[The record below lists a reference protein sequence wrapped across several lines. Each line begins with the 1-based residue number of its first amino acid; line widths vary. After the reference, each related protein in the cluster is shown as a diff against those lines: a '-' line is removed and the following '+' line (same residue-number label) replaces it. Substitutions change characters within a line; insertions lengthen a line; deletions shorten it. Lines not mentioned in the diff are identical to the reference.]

1 MHLTHLFVIILSRE
15 RSESPVP
22 VLPTL
27 RTPGISKSRS
37 RLAAKHDSPVDVE
50 FEDNKQSTE
59 VPSDVEKVKEMMEN
73 PVVVHDITN
82 TSVRRSLR
90 VKRNDIKSEARF
102 LRENVKSS
110 QINPLQL
117 EVVQE
122 DDEGDQVRVQP
133 PASARP
139 RRSTRLLKSKAAANP
154 VRQTNSAAMRKS
166 AKAAAKKIRESLGDK
181 NNVVTASVSPG
192 EKERVSKSLKTN
204 VEKNAKKATK
214 EMQKESVT
222 SDYDMDTGSCSPE
235 IEKGTLIEKTPEGK
249 ETSSKSESNEE
260 KKRES
265 LTLKKMSHCRVSLS
279 KVTSPHPLTPTTH
292 ASQGNE
298 QKSQQSNGNNVSLCE
313 AKEEEER
320 REERSRQRK
329 ATMSPS
335 VKPKRKRRGGR
346 KGAGRGRQKKAAAK
360 KLARLA
366 QLEKDGE
373 I

>member
-50 FEDNKQSTE
+50 SEDNKQSTE

-90 VKRNDIKSEARF
+90 VKRNDIKSEAQF
-102 LRENVKSS
+102 LRENVKSP

-122 DDEGDQVRVQP
+122 DAEGDQVRVQP

-154 VRQTNSAAMRKS
+154 VRRATRAATRKS
-166 AKAAAKKIRESLGDK
+166 AKAAANKIRESLGDK
-181 NNVVTASVSPG
+181 NNVVTASVSLG
-192 EKERVSKSLKTN
+192 EKERVRKSLKTN

-214 EMQKESVT
+214 KRQKESVT

-249 ETSSKSESNEE
+249 ETYSKSESNEE

-298 QKSQQSNGNNVSLCE
+298 QKTRL
-313 AKEEEER
+313 
-320 REERSRQRK
+320 
-329 ATMSPS
+329 
-335 VKPKRKRRGGR
+335 GR
-346 KGAGRGRQKKAAAK
+346 YLTL
-360 KLARLA
+360 KL
-366 QLEKDGE
+366 KNYV
-373 I
+373 

>member
-1 MHLTHLFVIILSRE
+1 M
-15 RSESPVP
+15 
-22 VLPTL
+22 
-27 RTPGISKSRS
+27 
-37 RLAAKHDSPVDVE
+37 D
-50 FEDNKQSTE
+50 DNVGK
-59 VPSDVEKVKEMMEN
+59 
-73 PVVVHDITN
+73 N
-82 TSVRRSLR
+82 TC
-90 VKRNDIKSEARF
+90 
-102 LRENVKSS
+102 
-110 QINPLQL
+110 
-117 EVVQE
+117 
-122 DDEGDQVRVQP
+122 
-133 PASARP
+133 
-139 RRSTRLLKSKAAANP
+139 
-154 VRQTNSAAMRKS
+154 
-166 AKAAAKKIRESLGDK
+166 
-181 NNVVTASVSPG
+181 
-192 EKERVSKSLKTN
+192 
-204 VEKNAKKATK
+204 
-214 EMQKESVT
+214 
-222 SDYDMDTGSCSPE
+222 DMDTGSCSPE

-265 LTLKKMSHCRVSLS
+265 LTLKKMSHSRVSLS
-279 KVTSPHPLTPTTH
+279 KVPSPHPLTPTTH

-298 QKSQQSNGNNVSLCE
+298 EKSQQSNGNNVSLCE